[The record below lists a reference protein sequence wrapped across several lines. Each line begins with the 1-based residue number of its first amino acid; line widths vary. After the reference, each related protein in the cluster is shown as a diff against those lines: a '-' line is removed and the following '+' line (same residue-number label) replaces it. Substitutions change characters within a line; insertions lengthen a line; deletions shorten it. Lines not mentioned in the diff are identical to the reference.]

1 MEDLEKAVKFVMRLV
16 WGSLKWRT
24 DFLWSL
30 SPMSVEA
37 NISKLINASG
47 CLFEMVMQV
56 VDRSKSRDGTG
67 GRDGCGV
74 HCKGGLTQF
83 VGADEGGGCIGV
95 VVGRHIIVGA

>member
-1 MEDLEKAVKFVMRLV
+1 
-16 WGSLKWRT
+16 
-24 DFLWSL
+24 
-30 SPMSVEA
+30 
-37 NISKLINASG
+37 
-47 CLFEMVMQV
+47 MVMQV